1 MTDVRI
7 DKERML
13 AATSS
18 RLTTRFKDF
27 VSKLW
32 SHRKG
37 KAGLIILLG
46 LVIFALIGHFA
57 APYNPMAD
65 NAVAFQPPSRAHLL
79 GTNYVGQ
86 DLLSWLMVGT
96 GTSLVVGFTVAI
108 LSALIGVIVGVT
120 AGYYGGM
127 IDDVLMRAVDVLL
140 VIPGFPLLVI
150 LQTFLPPTLETTI
163 LILSI
168 LGWPFLARVIR
179 SQTLSLRE
187 RQYVLASKL
196 SGLSGMQIIVRDIL
210 PMLIPII
217 TINAIFI
224 AVSGVVA
231 QAGLAFFGLG
241 DLRSV
246 NWGTDLYY
254 FFNQDG
260 IAYKAWWWLLP
271 PGIGIIVLGLGA
283 NFLSNGIY
291 EITKPKKEG

>member
-1 MTDVRI
+1 MTNVRI
-7 DKERML
+7 DKERME
-13 AATSS
+13 AVTSS
-18 RLTTRFKDF
+18 RPTTRFKDF
-27 VSKLW
+27 MSKLW
-32 SHRKG
+32 KHKKG
-37 KAGLIILLG
+37 KAGLIILFG

-57 APYNPMAD
+57 APYNPLAN
-65 NAVAFQPPSRAHLL
+65 NAPAFQPPSHAHLL
-79 GTNYVGQ
+79 GTDYIGQ
-86 DLLSWLMVGT
+86 DILSWFMVGT
-96 GTSLVVGFTVAI
+96 GTSLVVGFTIAI
-108 LSALIGVIVGVT
+108 LSALIGVTVGVI
-120 AGYYGGM
+120 AGYFGGKT
-127 IDDVLMRAVDVLL
+127 DDVLMRAVDVLL

-150 LQTFLPPTLETTI
+150 LQTFLPPTLETTV

-179 SQTLSLRE
+179 SQTLTLKE

-196 SGLSGMQIIVRDIL
+196 SGLSGMQIIFRDII

-224 AVSGVVA
+224 AVGGVVA

-246 NWGTDLYY
+246 NWGTELYY

-271 PGIGIIVLGLGA
+271 PGIGIIILGLGA
-283 NFLSNGIY
+283 NFLSNGIF
-291 EITKPKKEG
+291 ETTKPQKGG